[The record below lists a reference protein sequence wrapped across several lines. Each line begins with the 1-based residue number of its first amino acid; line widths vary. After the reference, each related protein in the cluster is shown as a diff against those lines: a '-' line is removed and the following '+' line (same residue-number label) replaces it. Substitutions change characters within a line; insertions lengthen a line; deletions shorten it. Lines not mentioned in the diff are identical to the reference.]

1 MTKSK
6 ATDDETNSKTKLS
19 TAEAAL
25 ATINAK
31 VALADAVV
39 ADLAKRIK
47 RVEDEIT
54 NLTGLVS
61 VDGTKGTLVD
71 AKTKR
76 TAVYDA
82 YVDGTK
88 GEFTLAKKAYTDE

>member
-1 MTKSK
+1 MTKGK
-6 ATDDETNSKTKLS
+6 ATEDETNSKTKLES
-19 TAEAAL
+19 AEAAL

-39 ADLAKRIK
+39 ADLDKRIQ
-47 RVEDEIT
+47 RVVDEIA

-61 VDGTKGTLVD
+61 VDGKTGTLVD

-88 GEFTLAKKAYTDE
+88 GTFTLAKKAYTDE